1 MCKREEYYDDGFLE
15 ITESNT
21 EKMLKAKMLLKL
33 SSQRKVKITFL
44 HHITL
49 NKCINRIID
58 QNVPN
63 IKNFTLIIVNS
74 SEIIVKISQI
84 IGPSNSTP
92 PFQ

>member
-1 MCKREEYYDDGFLE
+1 MCNREEYYDDGFNE
-15 ITESNT
+15 ITETKS

-33 SSQRKVKITFL
+33 SSQRKFKITFL

-49 NKCINRIID
+49 NKCINRTID

-63 IKNFTLIIVNS
+63 IKNFTLINVNS
-74 SEIIVKISQI
+74 SQIIVKISQI
-84 IGPSNSTP
+84 IGPSNSTT